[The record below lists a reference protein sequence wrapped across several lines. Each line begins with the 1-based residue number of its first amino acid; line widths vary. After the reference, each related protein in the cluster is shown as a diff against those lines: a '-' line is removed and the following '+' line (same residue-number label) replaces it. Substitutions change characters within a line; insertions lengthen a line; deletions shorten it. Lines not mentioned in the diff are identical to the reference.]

1 MIRRL
6 FLLAIAFGLAT
17 LATTGIAQQPKKLPV
32 IGILV
37 PSISPD
43 HPLIATLHK
52 RLRELGYVDG
62 QNIRFE
68 FRGAQGEMDRLPG
81 LAQELVQLKVD
92 AILAVTEPAIWAAKK
107 ATSTIPIAMIAYS
120 DDPTASGLVDSLS
133 RPGGNITGI
142 FTRQPEL
149 GAKRLELLKEAVPGL
164 SRAAVFW
171 NAFSS
176 RRERKEVE
184 RAAHAL
190 GIQVEFQ
197 ELRAPEDF
205 MAAFRTAKKRG
216 AGAVITLYAPTFF
229 INRARVAE
237 AALAN
242 RLPVTGYAHEM
253 TRAGGLITYG
263 TDVADNYNRIAYFI
277 DRLLKGTKPSDL
289 PVEESAKFQ
298 LVVNLKTAKAL
309 GITIPQSILLR
320 ADEVIR

>member
-6 FLLAIAFGLAT
+6 FVLAIAFGLAI
-17 LATTGIAQQPKKLPV
+17 LATIGSAQQPEKVPV
-32 IGILV
+32 VGILV
-37 PSISPD
+37 PSIGPD
-43 HPLIATLHK
+43 HPLIVTLRK

-68 FRGAQGEMDRLPG
+68 FRGAQGQVNRLPR
-81 LAQELVQLKVD
+81 LAEELVRLKVD
-92 AILAVTEPAIWAAKK
+92 VIFTAVEPAIWAVKK

-120 DDPTASGLVDSLS
+120 DDPTASGLIDSLS

-149 GAKRLELLKEAVPGL
+149 SAKRLELLKEALPGL
-164 SRAAVFW
+164 SRVAVFW
-171 NAFSS
+171 DAFSS
-176 RRERKEVE
+176 RREREEVE
-184 RAAHAL
+184 RAARAL

-197 ELRAPEDF
+197 ELRAPEDL

-216 AGAVITLYAPTFF
+216 AGAVITLYAPTFYV
-229 INRARVAE
+229 NRARVAE
-237 AALAN
+237 AALEN
-242 RLPVTGYAHEM
+242 RLPVTGYAHEL
-253 TRAGGLITYG
+253 TRTGGLITYG
-263 TDVADNYNRIAYFI
+263 TDVSDNYYRIAYFI
-277 DRLLKGTKPSDL
+277 DRILKGSKPGDL

-298 LVVNLKTAKAL
+298 LVVNLKTAKVL